1 MNNLPLPTI
10 GIENGYDFMA
20 GTGELWPHLK
30 YRFSTTTEITAIDIS
45 AKMVEQAIDRLHKH
59 REFKV
64 KIVEADVL
72 ASDLPANSASFIVSA
87 FGLKTFNKDQQ
98 QIIATKI
105 AGVLKQGGTFS
116 LVEASDP
123 LGWILRPLYRFHMD
137 MVLPLVEHIFLNGAQ
152 DFSVVGQYTQ
162 NFVDCHHFEQCLRS
176 AGLEVEY
183 KSYFFGCASGVIGRK
198 S

>member
-10 GIENGYDFMA
+10 GIENGYDLMA

-30 YRFSTTTEITAIDIS
+30 YRFSTTTEINAIDIS

-87 FGLKTFNKDQQ
+87 FGLKTFNKEQQ

-105 AGVLKQGGTFS
+105 ASVLKQGGTFS

-123 LGWILRPLYRFHMD
+123 LVWILRPLYRFHMD

-152 DFSVVGQYTQ
+152 DFSVVGQYTK
-162 NFVDCHHFEQCLRS
+162 NFVDCHYFEQCLRS